1 MKSLTEIANKWFAAF
16 SASGSQDEMT
26 FAEYLLDAAYSD
38 AVAYSEIINDNSS
51 LMHGAQVEAIAVLV
65 TL

>member
-1 MKSLTEIANKWFAAF
+1 
-16 SASGSQDEMT
+16 MT

-38 AVAYSEIINDNSS
+38 AVAYSEIINDNSA
-51 LMHGAQVEAIAVLV
+51 LMHGAQVEAIASSV